1 MSNHAIAIGITN
13 YPSLRPLQGPEND
26 AKDFCNWV
34 VNDGNVAAGN
44 VACITSSR
52 YKPAQK
58 QTRCRPTLEIV
69 DDAFRDL
76 ARQAF
81 ASGRI
86 GNRLYIFMAGH
97 GFAPATSF
105 GPDLDDAALLM
116 ANADLET
123 LGLHVPGGPYANWF
137 RAAAAFDEVLLF
149 MDCCRDDFGRTPV
162 HYPPFAEKTDPGGA
176 NVRTLYAYATKWS
189 YSARE
194 KIIDKGEVRGVF
206 SYALME
212 GLRGK
217 AAESGVVTG
226 SSLEKYVFSRL
237 PKLVGETS
245 YQEPR
250 FYYEKQRDITIV
262 NTPVKTSAVSISWSN
277 LPPEASI
284 ELSRAN
290 AAVIDRHLA
299 AQDTK
304 WQVSLPIGVYKLQ
317 VPNTAVRKL
326 FEVVGEE
333 ALDVQLS

>member
-1 MSNHAIAIGITN
+1 
-13 YPSLRPLQGPEND
+13 
-26 AKDFCNWV
+26 
-34 VNDGNVAAGN
+34 
-44 VACITSSR
+44 
-52 YKPAQK
+52 
-58 QTRCRPTLEIV
+58 V

-76 ARQAF
+76 ATEAF

-86 GNRLYIFMAGH
+86 GDRLYIFMAGH
-97 GFAPATSF
+97 GFAPAASF

-116 ANADLET
+116 ANADIQT

-137 RAAAAFDEVLLF
+137 RAAAAFDEILLF

-162 HYPPFAEKTDPGGA
+162 HYPPFADKVEPGGA

-212 GLRGK
+212 GLRGG
-217 AAESGVVTG
+217 AAENCVVTG
-226 SSLEKYVFSRL
+226 ASLEKYVFSRL
-237 PKLVGETS
+237 PKLVGGTS

-250 FYYEKQRDITIV
+250 FYYEKQRDINIV
-262 NTPVKTSAVSISWSN
+262 RTPVQTTAVNISWSN
-277 LPPEASI
+277 LPPGATI

-290 AAVIDRHLA
+290 AGVIEQHLVGL
-299 AQDTK
+299 DTK
-304 WQVSLPIGVYKLQ
+304 WQVSLSIGVYKLQ
-317 VPNTAVRKL
+317 VPGTAVRKL

-333 ALDVQLS
+333 VLDVQLS